1 MSIKDLFHFMLV
13 VICFQRC
20 KSQFTDLAC
29 NGGATITEGN
39 NGTSGFIIS
48 PNYPGYYNYIN
59 TCIWNIEAPADKL
72 IRVEFIDLRL
82 STFLSPTAGFYALGS
97 GSNSPYHKGTKY
109 NSTYI
114 STINPETIAI
124 VQRLD
129 PIPQGFMIKWT
140 FITNDPSATT
150 PSATTTPTGVVT
162 TPLDPYDC
170 RSIITAGESGN
181 FTSPNYPNNYYR
193 PNNTQCVWGIVAPA
207 DKVIELRF
215 VFYALEDCVNASHFI
230 YYPQPAVLGPYC
242 NVTELPSYLLIPS
255 NQVQFH
261 SVITRSSEALPYLV
275 EWAII
280 DPPTNSTETTQ
291 YTDPPTTS
299 PPETTQATTTG
310 PPTTSPPETTQA
322 TTTEWSPWS
331 DCSKPCGTGERSR
344 SRSCSTGNHSNCEAD
359 TETTSCN
366 TQPCA
371 DPPTTSPPETTQA
384 HTTAPTNPTT
394 PNAPNVTVPV
404 GLNCPPTSATND
416 SSSAWLCDYIQ
427 WKVDLLHDWHPAFR
441 NSWNDNQAGYL
452 PHPSCSTLE
461 VCCRNPN
468 QRQVINIH
476 GCLISYC
483 QDGFYKTGSGLNLW
497 KNDYTEWQQFF
508 RLWKQALQSYSGGTC

>member
-299 PPETTQATTTG
+299 PPETTQATTT
-310 PPTTSPPETTQA
+310 
-322 TTTEWSPWS
+322 
-331 DCSKPCGTGERSR
+331 
-344 SRSCSTGNHSNCEAD
+344 
-359 TETTSCN
+359 
-366 TQPCA
+366 
-371 DPPTTSPPETTQA
+371 
-384 HTTAPTNPTT
+384 APTNPTT